1 MTYTA
6 YIEYITYM
14 AMLYLKNIPDDLR
27 LEFKIYSVTKG
38 SNMTAEIIRLM
49 REAVSKEKAS
59 KENNK

>member
-1 MTYTA
+1 
-6 YIEYITYM
+6 M
-14 AMLYLKNIPDDLR
+14 AMLYLKNLPDDLR